1 MCRTSSPP
9 GRPATPDA
17 VAVTDRDGSF
27 SYGQLE
33 GHAEG
38 LARRLGELGL
48 ERGALV
54 AICLER
60 GRLFTAAALAALK
73 AGCAYL
79 PLDPA
84 YPPARLERI
93 LNDAAAPL
101 LLTSPQ
107 LAARLTPPPATA
119 TLLLDPWPH
128 SAAAAGRGRA
138 AGPDEAAYV
147 IYTSG
152 STGTPKGVV
161 CEHRSLMNLVAWHQH
176 AYTISPQDRGAQIAS
191 VGFDAAVW
199 EIWPYLTAGASV
211 HVCDD
216 HTRADPDALLR
227 WLDQHQITVAF
238 IPTPLTELL
247 LTRPWP
253 PQSPLRYLLT
263 GGDTLHHWA
272 NPDHPY
278 QLVNHYGPTESTV
291 VTTATPIPPTP
302 TPGQLPPIGTPIHNT
317 TCYIV
322 DHHQTPAPPGTPG
335 ELWIGGTSLARGYHN
350 DPHLT
355 TSRFIPNPFHPHPPR
370 LYQTGDLVRLN
381 PNHTLTFLGRSDNQI
396 KIRGYRIEPREIE
409 TLLHQ
414 HPHITHAIITTHPTP
429 TPHLTAHITT
439 DQTDLSGAAVRAWL
453 KERLPDPMVPS
464 AIAVLDAFPLTT
476 HGKIDYEALPVP
488 QPLTQR
494 DTTAA
499 PPADAVE
506 AALCRIWADTLRA
519 GEIGVNDDFFEH
531 GGNSLL
537 AMQIVSRV
545 RDAFRYELPMR
556 TLFEHPTVAE
566 VAAVLRRDAGPVEVL
581 ERAAV
586 VLLRVLSLS
595 DEDVERLLR
604 EPQDAEAGTP

>member
-1 MCRTSSPP
+1 MLPP
-9 GRPATPDA
+9 GQRQLLERFNDTAAELPQGCVQDLVAAWAARTPDA
-17 VAVTDRDGSF
+17 VAVTDADGSF

-33 GHAEG
+33 GHADG

-48 ERGALV
+48 EPGALV

-60 GRLFTAAALAALK
+60 GRHFTAAALAALK

-128 SAAAAGRGRA
+128 SAATVAA
-138 AGPDEAAYV
+138 AGPAGRAVGPNEAAYV

-161 CEHRSLMNLVAWHQH
+161 CEHQSLMNLVAWHQH
-176 AYTISPQDRGAQIAS
+176 AYTISPHDRGAQIAS

-355 TSRFIPNPFHPHPPR
+355 TSRFIPNPFHPHPPAS
-370 LYQTGDLVRLN
+370 TKPATSSASTPTTPSPSSAAATTKSKSAATASN
-381 PNHTLTFLGRSDNQI
+381 PAKSKPSSTNTPPS
-396 KIRGYRIEPREIE
+396 
-409 TLLHQ
+409 
-414 HPHITHAIITTHPTP
+414 PTP
-429 TPHLTAHITT
+429 SSPPTPPPPPTSPPTSPPTT
-439 DQTDLSGAAVRAWL
+439 PTC
-453 KERLPDPMVPS
+453 P
-464 AIAVLDAFPLTT
+464 
-476 HGKIDYEALPVP
+476 
-488 QPLTQR
+488 
-494 DTTAA
+494 A
-499 PPADAVE
+499 PPSG
-506 AALCRIWADTLRA
+506 R
-519 GEIGVNDDFFEH
+519 G
-531 GGNSLL
+531 
-537 AMQIVSRV
+537 
-545 RDAFRYELPMR
+545 
-556 TLFEHPTVAE
+556 
-566 VAAVLRRDAGPVEVL
+566 
-581 ERAAV
+581 
-586 VLLRVLSLS
+586 
-595 DEDVERLLR
+595 
-604 EPQDAEAGTP
+604 